1 MTALDKQRVKRRASP
16 GNVRSPKVLSSKLRD
31 WEFTD
36 RQQRDGYIYIYIY
49 IYILVRNPKGL
60 KLDTTWSI

>member
-31 WEFTD
+31 WDFTD
-36 RQQRDGYIYIYIY
+36 RQQRDIYIF
-49 IYILVRNPKGL
+49 
-60 KLDTTWSI
+60 